1 MCSIF
6 GLFDLQ
12 PGDDLAGLRRLALEC
27 SQRQRHRGPDWSG
40 VFVDAGVILVHERLA
55 IVDPASGAQ
64 PLRSRDGTLALAV
77 NGEIYNHAEL
87 RARSAYDFTS
97 GSDCEAINAL
107 YRDGGEPVQWIAR
120 LNGIFAFAL
129 WDGAAQRYLVAR
141 DPLGV
146 CPLYWGHDRQ
156 GRLCVAS
163 EMKALADLCADVRAF
178 PPGHVYDS
186 ADGSLRRYYEKPWR
200 DPAYTRGM
208 QVEPAALRAAFEQA
222 VHRQLMTDVP
232 YGVLLSGGL
241 DSSLVAACAAKFA
254 RDRIEDGD
262 RSEAWWPRLHSFA
275 IGLDGS
281 PDLAAAKIAADALG
295 TVHHGFVYTFAE
307 GLDALPEVI
316 RHIESYDVTTVRA
329 STPMF
334 LLARRI
340 KAMGV
345 KMVLSGEGS
354 DEIFGGYLYFHKAP
368 SAPAFHEETVR
379 KLEALHAYDCL
390 RANKAMMAWGVEAR
404 VPFLDLQFLD
414 VAMSMDATHKMAGAR
429 SGGLRRI
436 EKAVLREAF
445 DGVLPDS
452 ILWRQKEQFSDGV
465 GYGWIDGLKAHAE
478 QVVGDREF
486 AAAASRFPFNTPATK
501 EAYVYRD
508 LFERFYP
515 GEACAATV
523 PGGKSIACS
532 SPAALAWDPAFANA
546 ADPSG
551 RSVAG
556 VHEAAVAA

>member
-6 GLFDLQ
+6 GMFGLAA
-12 PGDDLAGLRRLALEC
+12 GDDRQALRTQAMEL

-40 VFVDAGVILVHERLA
+40 VYLGEGAILVHERLA

-64 PLRSRDGTLALAV
+64 PLRSTDGELALAV
-77 NGEIYNHAEL
+77 NGEIYNHREL
-87 RARSAYDFTS
+87 RAASDYAFTT
-97 GSDCEAINAL
+97 GSDCEVINAL
-107 YRDGGEPVQWIAR
+107 YREHGADFLGK

-129 WDGAAQRYLVAR
+129 WDAAKGRVLIAR
-141 DPLGV
+141 DPVGV

-163 EMKALADLCADVRAF
+163 EMKSLVGVCADVAPF
-178 PPGHVYDS
+178 PPGHVHDS
-186 ADGSLRRYYEKPWR
+186 ATGETTRYWVPAWR
-200 DPAYTRGM
+200 DYDATAGKVLAPKD
-208 QVEPAALRAAFEQA
+208 LRTAFEAA
-222 VHRQLMTDVP
+222 VHRQMMTDVP

-241 DSSLVAACAAKFA
+241 DSSLVAAVAAGFA
-254 RDRIEDGD
+254 RRRVEDDDRG
-262 RSEAWWPRLHSFA
+262 EAWWPRLHSFA
-275 IGLDGS
+275 IGLEGS
-281 PDLAAAKIAADALG
+281 PDLKAAEVAAEALG
-295 TVHHGFVYTFAE
+295 TVHHGFVYTFEE

-316 RHIESYDVTTVRA
+316 RHIETYDVTTIRA

-354 DEIFGGYLYFHKAP
+354 DEVFGGYLYFHKAP
-368 SAPAFHEETVR
+368 NAREFHEETVR
-379 KLEALHAYDCL
+379 KLDALHYYDCL
-390 RANKAMMAWGVEAR
+390 RANKSMAAWGVEAR
-404 VPFLDLQFLD
+404 VPFLDTEFLEAAMAFD
-414 VAMSMDATHKMAGAR
+414 AEAKMVARKG
-429 SGGLRRI
+429 I
-436 EKAVLREAF
+436 EKGILREAF
-445 DGVLPDS
+445 EGALPDS

-478 QVVGDREF
+478 AMVSDREF
-486 AAAASRFPFNTPATK
+486 AAAAARFPVNTPATK
-501 EAYVYRD
+501 EAFFYRTI
-508 LFERFYP
+508 FEKHFP

-532 SPAALAWDPAFANA
+532 SPAALAWDPSFAAA

-551 RSVAG
+551 RAVRG
-556 VHEAAVAA
+556 VHQQALPA

>member
-6 GLFDLQ
+6 GMFDLQ
-12 PGDDLAGLRRLALEC
+12 PGDDLAALRRQALEL

-64 PLRSRDGTLALAV
+64 PLRSRDGALALAV
-77 NGEIYNHAEL
+77 NGEIYNHREL
-87 RARSAYDFTS
+87 ALELDYDFTT
-97 GSDCEAINAL
+97 GSDCEVINAL
-107 YRDGGEPVQWIAR
+107 YREHGSDLVPQ

-129 WDGAAQRYLVAR
+129 WDGEAGRYLIAR
-141 DPLGV
+141 DPIGV
-146 CPLYWGHDRQ
+146 CPLYWGHDEQ

-163 EMKALADLCADVRAF
+163 EMKALVGLCADVAAF

-186 ADGSLRRYYEKPWR
+186 VSGELQCYYAKPWR
-200 DPAYTRGM
+200 EHASTRGHE
-208 QVEPAALRAAFEQA
+208 VPAPELRRAFEQA

-241 DSSLVAACAAKFA
+241 DSSLVAACAAQFA
-254 RDRIEDGD
+254 RERVEDDD

-275 IGLDGS
+275 IGLEGS
-281 PDLAAAKIAADALG
+281 PDLAAAQIAADALG
-295 TVHHGFVYTFAE
+295 TVHHGFVYTFWE

-316 RHIESYDVTTVRA
+316 RHIETYDVTTIRA
-329 STPMF
+329 ATPMY

-354 DEIFGGYLYFHKAP
+354 DELFGGYLYFHKAP
-368 SAPAFHEETVR
+368 SAEAFHEETVR
-379 KLEALHAYDCL
+379 KLDALHSYDCL

-404 VPFLDLQFLD
+404 VPFLDLEFID
-414 VAMSMDATHKMAGAR
+414 VAMGMDAKCKMAGN
-429 SGGLRRI
+429 GRI

-445 DGVLPDS
+445 AGALPDA

-465 GYGWIDGLKAHAE
+465 GYGWIDGLKAHAAQ
-478 QVVGDREF
+478 QVSDREF
-486 AAAASRFPFNTPATK
+486 AAAAARFPFNTPATR
-501 EAYVYRD
+501 EAYFYRRI
-508 LFERFYP
+508 FEQHFP

-532 SPAALAWDPAFANA
+532 SPAALAWDPAFAHA

-551 RSVAG
+551 RAVRG
-556 VHEAAVAA
+556 VHSDALA

>member
-6 GLFDLQ
+6 GMFDLQ
-12 PGDDLAGLRRLALEC
+12 PGDDLAALRRQALEL

-77 NGEIYNHAEL
+77 NGEIYNHREL
-87 RARSAYDFTS
+87 GAADDLRDYAFTS
-97 GSDCEAINAL
+97 ASDCEVINAL
-107 YRDGGEPVQWIAR
+107 YRQHGAAEFVAKDIGR
-120 LNGIFAFAL
+120 LNGMFAFAL
-129 WDGAAQRYLVAR
+129 WDGAAGRYLIAR
-141 DPLGV
+141 DPFGV
-146 CPLYWGHDRQ
+146 CPLYWGHDGA

-163 EMKALADLCADVRAF
+163 EMKALVGVCADVTVF
-178 PPGHVYDS
+178 PPGHIYDS
-186 ADGSLRRYYEKPWR
+186 ASDRLQRYYHRPWR
-200 DPAYTRGM
+200 DYAGARG
-208 QVEPAALRAAFEQA
+208 QLTAAQLRQAFERA

-241 DSSLVAACAAKFA
+241 DSSLVAACAARFA
-254 RDRIEDGD
+254 RERVEDGD

-281 PDLAAAKIAADALG
+281 PDLAAARLAAEALG
-295 TVHHGFVYTFAE
+295 TVHHGFVYTVRE

-316 RHIESYDVTTVRA
+316 RHLETYDVTTVRA
-329 STPMF
+329 ATPMY

-354 DEIFGGYLYFHKAP
+354 DELFGGYLYFHKAP
-368 SAPAFHEETVR
+368 SAEAFHEETVR
-379 KLEALHAYDCL
+379 KLDALHSYDCL

-404 VPFLDLQFLD
+404 VPFLDLAFVD
-414 VAMSMDATHKMAGAR
+414 VAMGLDAKHKMAGP
-429 SGGLRRI
+429 GRI

-445 DGVLPDS
+445 QGALPDA

-478 QVVGDREF
+478 QVVSDREF
-486 AAAASRFPFNTPATK
+486 AAAIARYPFNTPATK
-501 EAYVYRD
+501 EAYFYRRI
-508 LFERFYP
+508 FERHFP
-515 GEACAATV
+515 GGACAATV

-551 RSVAG
+551 RAVRG
-556 VHEAAVAA
+556 VHNDALA